1 MIIAIFNEK
10 NQNISGLFTW
20 QANFKYDFNDLLN
33 KAT

>member
-20 QANFKYDFNDLLN
+20 QANLKSDVNDLLN